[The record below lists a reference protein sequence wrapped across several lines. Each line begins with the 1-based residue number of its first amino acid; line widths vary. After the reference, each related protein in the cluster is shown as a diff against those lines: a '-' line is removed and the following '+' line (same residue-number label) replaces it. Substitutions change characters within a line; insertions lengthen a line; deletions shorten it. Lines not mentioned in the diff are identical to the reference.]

1 MIVYDAFIFVYF
13 CIYSASMRANA
24 EATLSR
30 APDAKVLCLGRWRPW
45 MGADA
50 TTTTERTTTVSSQGR
65 RKRIRRRKRL
75 FTQ

>member
-1 MIVYDAFIFVYF
+1 MIVYDAFIFAYF

-50 TTTTERTTTVSSQGR
+50 RTTTERTTTVSSQGR